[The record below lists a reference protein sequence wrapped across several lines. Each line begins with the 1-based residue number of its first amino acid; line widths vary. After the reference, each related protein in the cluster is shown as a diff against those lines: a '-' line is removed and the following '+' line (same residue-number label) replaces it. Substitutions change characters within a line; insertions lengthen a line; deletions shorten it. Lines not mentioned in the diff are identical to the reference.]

1 MIFHLDLDAFFVS
14 VERILDPSLNDKP
27 VIVGGDPH
35 GRGVVAACS
44 YEARKF
50 GLHSA
55 MPIRQAYRLCPQ
67 GIYIHGH
74 HEEYSRYS
82 GLVKEI
88 LQRYAPILEQAS
100 VDEFYMD
107 FSGCGKIYGSLFKLA
122 TELQAVIKK
131 ETGLPCSI
139 GIGANK
145 TIAKIAS
152 DFNKPA
158 GITFVIKG
166 REKEFLHPLPVEV
179 IPGVGKKFLAQL
191 NARAIYKIGDVL
203 KLPLDFITS
212 SFGKAGMDLWEK
224 AQGRGNTIL
233 TVEREQKSISK
244 EVTLSNDSSDKKE
257 LIKVLFMLTGRVC
270 QTLRDQFSL
279 ASTISVKIRYSDF
292 ETVLRSH
299 TIKSTDDDQTV
310 FETAKELFENAY
322 QRRVALRLIGIKL
335 SNFTSSGRQE
345 QLFEEVQEKR
355 DKLIEAVNVLRE
367 KYGYSTLK
375 LGITTDSEITKR
387 FNKD

>member
-1 MIFHLDLDAFFVS
+1 
-14 VERILDPSLNDKP
+14 
-27 VIVGGDPH
+27 
-35 GRGVVAACS
+35 
-44 YEARKF
+44 
-50 GLHSA
+50 
-55 MPIRQAYRLCPQ
+55 
-67 GIYIHGH
+67 
-74 HEEYSRYS
+74 
-82 GLVKEI
+82 
-88 LQRYAPILEQAS
+88 
-100 VDEFYMD
+100 
-107 FSGCGKIYGSLFKLA
+107 
-122 TELQAVIKK
+122 
-131 ETGLPCSI
+131 
-139 GIGANK
+139 
-145 TIAKIAS
+145 
-152 DFNKPA
+152 
-158 GITFVIKG
+158 
-166 REKEFLHPLPVEV
+166 
-179 IPGVGKKFLAQL
+179 
-191 NARAIYKIGDVL
+191 VL

-224 AQGRGNTIL
+224 AQGKGNTIL
-233 TVEREQKSISK
+233 TIEREQKSISK

-270 QTLRDQFSL
+270 QTLRDQYSL

-292 ETVLRSH
+292 ETVLRSN

-367 KYGYSTLK
+367 KYGYSALK
-375 LGITTDSEITKR
+375 LGITTESEITKR